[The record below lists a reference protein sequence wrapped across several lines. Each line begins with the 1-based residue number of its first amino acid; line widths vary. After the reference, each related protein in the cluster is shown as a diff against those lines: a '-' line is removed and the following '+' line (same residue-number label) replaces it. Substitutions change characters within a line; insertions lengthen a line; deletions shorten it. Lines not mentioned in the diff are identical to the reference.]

1 MAYFTCF
8 EPKAQNGKKRPKST
22 LRGPK
27 NPSKSSPKVPKNV
40 FLDTL
45 SKGDPYL
52 GYPEKWRK
60 VAILRGVL
68 ASDFGQ
74 ILAQIP
80 RKRLQEVIFTPKWGK
95 IDLLDPYKT
104 GLFLGNACFSQKWP
118 KIGHFRQK
126 CHIFGHYFGP
136 CKKQGF

>member
-1 MAYFTCF
+1 LAYFTCF

-60 VAILRGVL
+60 VAILSGVL

-104 GLFLGNACFSQKWP
+104 GLFLG
-118 KIGHFRQK
+118 K
-126 CHIFGHYFGP
+126 CLF
-136 CKKQGF
+136 